1 MQFTKSARCLLV
13 AAGLA
18 AASMTTT
25 ASAQTAFTYQGVL
38 EEGGSPVTGLESI
51 RFRIYDAPTGGTLFG
66 ETTQNVDVTDG
77 VFAAELNFGTLDTIN
92 PASAWLEIAVSTGP
106 GTFETLGR
114 QTITAAPFAANTRGL
129 NVDSS
134 GRLSVGTTSHSDI
147 LHIAGTNARILTES
161 TGGFFS
167 GVRSRVAGKEFFT
180 GVDTFPGAA
189 NGGAGWH
196 VFDNT
201 GAGRLLALLPNGNFG
216 IGVSIPQARLDVAGG
231 ALFDANVGIG
241 TDTPDRALVVRSN
254 SGVMLGLEGPSSPG
268 LRIAS
273 DNSNAL
279 GTSWSMFQDSAS
291 GDLIFRDSFDGIT
304 RMAIDSVTGNVG
316 IGNTDPNFPLT
327 IESDSAG
334 NSIGLRS
341 NAGGSDWH
349 FDFGPNNL
357 DIVESGVAS
366 RITLNDGG
374 GVFVN
379 GGNVNV
385 PGRTIFGTQF
395 GGVSAT
401 TQIFGRN
408 SETFAMVVGDPTGIF
423 RLSVNNNGAVAT
435 QCGIICASDERLKND
450 IANLESPLDKIM
462 ALRSVTFTWK
472 DETLAKRGTQL
483 GFVAQEVQ
491 QVLPELIG
499 ETPDGMLGVD
509 YASLTS
515 VLTGAVQEQQAEIES
530 MQAQIAALQAQMES
544 LQSQRSMVGASMVW
558 PVLLGGG
565 IVGGLA
571 VIRRRHISSANKA

>member
-38 EEGGSPVTGLESI
+38 EESGSPVTGLESI
-51 RFRIYDAPTGGTLFG
+51 RFRVYDAQTGGTLFG
-66 ETTQNVDVTDG
+66 ETTQNVDVADG
-77 VFAAELNFGTLDTIN
+77 VFSAELNFGTLDTID

-114 QTITAAPFAANTRGL
+114 QKITSAPFATNTRGL

-147 LHIAGTNARILTES
+147 LHIAGTNARIMTES
-161 TGGFFS
+161 TNGFFS

-180 GVDTFPGAA
+180 GVDIFPGAA

-196 VFDNT
+196 VYDNT

-304 RMAIDSVTGNVG
+304 RMVIDSVTGSVG

-327 IESDSAG
+327 IESDSSG
-334 NSIGLRS
+334 NTIGLRS

-349 FDFGPNNL
+349 LDFNSLGL
-357 DIVESGVAS
+357 DIVESGVTTRVAL
-366 RITLNDGG
+366 RDGG
-374 GVFVN
+374 DIL
-379 GGNVNV
+379 V
-385 PGRTIFGTQF
+385 PGRTRFGTLF
-395 GGVSAT
+395 SGVSAT
-401 TQIFGRN
+401 TQIFGRA
-408 SETFAMVVGDPTGIF
+408 SDTFALVVGTPDSIF
-423 RLSVNNNGAVAT
+423 RFSVNNNGDVAT
-435 QCGIICASDERLKND
+435 QCGIICASDERLKED
-450 IANLESPLDKIM
+450 IVDLESPLEKIM
-462 ALRSVTFTWK
+462 ALRDVTFTWK
-472 DETLAKRGTQL
+472 DETLAKRGTQI

-491 QVLPELIG
+491 KVLPELIG
-499 ETPDGMLGVD
+499 ETPDGFLGVD
-509 YASLTS
+509 YASMAP
-515 VLTGAVQEQQAEIES
+515 VLVGGIQEQQAQIDT
-530 MQAQIAALQAQMES
+530 MQGQIADLQAQIES
-544 LQSQRSMVGASMVW
+544 LQNQRSMNGASMVW
-558 PVLLGGG
+558 PVVIGGG
-565 IVGGLA
+565 LIGGLA
-571 VIRRRHISSANKA
+571 VIRRRTAKA